1 MYSHAQDKR
10 AAKGGVL
17 TAEEETAMKAPLLAR
32 LDTENSAY
40 YSTARLWDD
49 GVIDPKDTSGVVL
62 RSLALLDPVTAA
74 LPALLLCLHAVV
86 RHGASS
92 SRSPRAQ

>member
-1 MYSHAQDKR
+1 
-10 AAKGGVL
+10 VL

-49 GVIDPKDTSGVVL
+49 GVIDPKDT
-62 RSLALLDPVTAA
+62 R
-74 LPALLLCLHAVV
+74 
-86 RHGASS
+86 
-92 SRSPRAQ
+92 